1 MKINEITSIIIE
13 ECIYIHKKLGPG
25 LFESVYEKILA
36 YRLRKRGL
44 FVEEQK
50 PLLVIFEEVRIDIGY
65 RTDLLVEQQVL
76 VDLKSLEVVPK
87 ITKRQMNT
95 YLRLLDYRI
104 GLLINFNVE
113 VLVDGIQRFANAY
126 IEQ

>member
-113 VLVDGIQRFANAY
+113 VLVDGIQRFANDY

>member
-13 ECIYIHKKLGPG
+13 ECIYIHKTLGPG

-36 YRLRKRGL
+36 YPLRKRGL

-50 PLLVIFEEVRIDIGY
+50 PLEVVFEEVKMDLGY
-65 RTDLLVEQQVL
+65 RTDLLVEGQVL
-76 VDLKSLEVVPK
+76 IDAKSLEEIPK
-87 ITKRQMNT
+87 IAKKQMNT
-95 YLRLLDYRI
+95 YLRLLDYRV

-113 VLVDGIQRFANAY
+113 ILVNGIQRFANKY
-126 IEQ
+126 VDQ

>member
-65 RTDLLVEQQVL
+65 RTDLLVEHQVL
-76 VDLKSLEVVPK
+76 VDIKSLEVVPK

-113 VLVDGIQRFANAY
+113 ILVDGIQRFANNY
-126 IEQ
+126 VEQ

>member
-13 ECIYIHKKLGPG
+13 ECIYIHKTLGPG

-50 PLLVIFEEVRIDIGY
+50 PLVVIFEEVRMDIGY

-76 VDLKSLEVVPK
+76 VDLKSLDVVPK

-113 VLVDGIQRFANAY
+113 VLVDGIQRFANNY

>member
-13 ECIYIHKKLGPG
+13 ECIYIHKTLGPG

-36 YRLRKRGL
+36 YPLRKRGL

-50 PLLVIFEEVRIDIGY
+50 PLEVVFEEVKMDLGY
-65 RTDLLVEQQVL
+65 RTDLLVEGQVL
-76 VDLKSLEVVPK
+76 IDAKSLEEIPK
-87 ITKRQMNT
+87 IAKKQMNT
-95 YLRLLDYRI
+95 YLRLLDYRV

-113 VLVDGIQRFANAY
+113 ILVNGIQRFANKY
-126 IEQ
+126 IDQ

>member
-1 MKINEITSIIIE
+1 MKINDVTSIIIE
-13 ECIYIHKKLGPG
+13 ESIYIHKSIGPG

-50 PLLVIFEEVRIDIGY
+50 TLPLIFEGVVIDRAF
-65 RTDLLVEQQVL
+65 RTDLLVDRQVL
-76 VDLKSLEVVPK
+76 VDIKSVLEVPK
-87 ITKRQMNT
+87 VAKKQMNT

-113 VLVDGIQRFANAY
+113 ILVEGIQRFANKY
-126 IEQ
+126 VDQ